1 MRASQP
7 ETFSPDWLALREPAD
22 HRARAAD
29 LLPPL
34 RAAWRT
40 AGWRRILDLGSG
52 AGSNLRYLAP
62 RLPGPQAWTLLDHDA
77 DLLARAAAADP
88 AHRVTRLRGDLARE
102 GVAAVADAH
111 LVTCSALLDLVSA
124 GWLGSLARA
133 CRAASCGV
141 LLALSY
147 DGTMRWL
154 PAPGEESAGGPAA
167 DDADDRLLQRL
178 VNAHQRRDR
187 QPAPALGPDAAQAA
201 AALLAAAGYRTTLR
215 PSPWRLGP
223 ADAALAGELVAGW
236 ERAALEIAS
245 GPAQARRVRAWA
257 ARRRGTI
264 AAGSF
269 RLVVGHQD
277 LLALPAAGGETPRR
291 TESGEAPG

>member
-1 MRASQP
+1 MSASP

-34 RAAWRT
+34 CAAWR
-40 AGWRRILDLGSG
+40 AHGWRRVLDLGSG

-62 RLPGPQAWTLLDHDA
+62 RLPGAQAWTLLDHDA
-77 DLLARAAAADP
+77 GLLARAAAPGP
-88 AHRVTRLRGDLARE
+88 AHAVTRVRGDLARE
-102 GVAAVADAH
+102 GLAAVADAH

-124 GWLGSLARA
+124 AWLRRLARA

-154 PAPGEESAGGPAA
+154 PAPGEPADRRA
-167 DDADDRLLQRL
+167 PDAADDRLLQRL

-187 QPAPALGPDAAQAA
+187 QPARALGPDAAPAA
-201 AALLAAAGYRTTLR
+201 AALLAAEGYRVWLR

-223 ADAALAGELVAGW
+223 PDAALAREIVAGW
-236 ERAALEIAS
+236 ERAALEMAA
-245 GPAQARRVRAWA
+245 GPDTAHQVRAWA
-257 ARRRGTI
+257 ARRRRTI
-264 AAGSF
+264 AAGVF
-269 RLVVGHQD
+269 GLAVGHHD
-277 LLALPAAGGETPRR
+277 LLALP
-291 TESGEAPG
+291 PG

>member
-1 MRASQP
+1 MTAEP
-7 ETFSPDWLALREPAD
+7 ETFSPDWLALREPPD

-34 RAAWRT
+34 RAAWR
-40 AGWRRILDLGSG
+40 AGGWRRILDLGSG

-62 RLPGPQAWTLLDHDA
+62 RLPGEQAWTLLDHDA
-77 DLLARAAAADP
+77 GLLARAAAPDP
-88 AHRVTRLRGDLARE
+88 AHSVTRLRGDLARE
-102 GVAAVADAH
+102 GLAAVADAH

-124 GWLGSLARA
+124 AWLGSLARA

-147 DGTMRWL
+147 DGTIRWL
-154 PAPGEESAGGPAA
+154 PAPGEQPDDAG
-167 DDADDRLLQRL
+167 DADDRWLEML
-178 VNAHQRRDR
+178 VNAHQRRDQ
-187 QPAPALGPDAAQAA
+187 QPAPALGPQAAPEA
-201 AALLAAAGYRTTLR
+201 AALLAANGYRTTLR

-223 ADAALAGELVAGW
+223 ADAALAHELVTGW
-236 ERAALEIAS
+236 ERAASEIAS

-257 ARRRGTI
+257 ARRRRTI

-291 TESGEAPG
+291 TETGQAPG